1 MGTCLS
7 TVSPR
12 LQDRQDPWGESSEH
26 DDGVTHVQKR
36 GMAVE
41 NTLSG
46 IAGDVAGGTVG
57 VTVGVTM
64 KGGGISGSGDGG
76 NGSRRSGGS
85 VALADLAVVG
95 SLSGHAL
102 PLVGGS
108 HAVTHSRRGILM
120 ADPSGGVSGGVGGEL
135 PLLSRGGGGGNAL
148 AGAAAYQGG
157 EGRGRTS
164 KGGKKG
170 VADAGEGGSNDGE
183 GGDGARR
190 ELQTRR
196 LLGLS
201 TRERTDSPPR
211 QRSQNNGNS
220 GKWTRRFGICVAS
233 SLLAV
238 MLRRRRWTFAHIVLF
253 AQRGFTLP
261 TLPAF
266 IRSTV
271 AGGWSSAM
279 DLLKRRRL

>member
-12 LQDRQDPWGESSEH
+12 HQDRQDPWGESSEH
-26 DDGVTHVQKR
+26 DGATHVQKR
-36 GMAVE
+36 GVAME

-57 VTVGVTM
+57 FTV

-76 NGSRRSGGS
+76 NRNRRSGGS
-85 VALADLAVVG
+85 VAQVDLAVVG

-108 HAVTHSRRGILM
+108 HAATHSRRGILM
-120 ADPSGGVSGGVGGEL
+120 ADPSGGVSGGVGGEVS
-135 PLLSRGGGGGNAL
+135 LLSRGGGGGNAM
-148 AGAAAYQGG
+148 AGAAAHQGG
-157 EGRGRTS
+157 DGTGRTS
-164 KGGKKG
+164 KGDKKG

-190 ELQTRR
+190 ELQTHR

-201 TRERTDSPPR
+201 TGERTASPPLPPR

-220 GKWTRRFGICVAS
+220 RKWTRRFVICVAS
-233 SLLAV
+233 SLLAF
-238 MLRRRRWTFAHIVLF
+238 MLRRRRWTFAQIVLF
-253 AQRGFTLP
+253 ARRGFTLP

-271 AGGWSSAM
+271 AGGWFSAM